1 MCRRLTRVTKLAS
14 CLKVPISNNLLM
26 QEEYNVIERYH
37 PKRCAHVE
45 FHNEQITISG
55 KIATAVG
62 HLPEIS
68 RFSAYSVGYEPR
80 PLINRQIIGTNISM
94 VTTALRRK

>member
-45 FHNEQITISG
+45 FHNEQITISS
-55 KIATAVG
+55 KIATAVAYPPAI
-62 HLPEIS
+62 LK
-68 RFSAYSVGYEPR
+68 FSANLTDYELR
-80 PLINRQIIGTNISM
+80 PLTIRQIIGTNISM